1 VKWRTPPKA
10 ENAGK
15 IAKKK
20 IDKMDF
26 FIQRDQCTGVLEGK
40 PLASQFDE
48 AGRWQRPLQSVLI
61 FPRD

>member
-15 IAKKK
+15 IVNKK

-26 FIQRDQCTGVLEGK
+26 FIQRDQCIGVL
-40 PLASQFDE
+40 
-48 AGRWQRPLQSVLI
+48 
-61 FPRD
+61 